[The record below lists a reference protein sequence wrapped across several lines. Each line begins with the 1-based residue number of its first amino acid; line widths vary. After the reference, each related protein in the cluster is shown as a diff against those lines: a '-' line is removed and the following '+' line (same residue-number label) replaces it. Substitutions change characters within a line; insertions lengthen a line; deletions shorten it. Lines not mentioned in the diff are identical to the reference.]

1 MALPTLGLSL
11 ERLHAQPRTP
21 ASTSTLPVLQE
32 GMEHLMRDD
41 REKASRPPSPPSPGG
56 PLAPSDF
63 QPPPRLRPPPP
74 PPPTRRSA
82 CAERSVP
89 KPSPHT
95 VARIFE
101 MLLQPDRDLFGE
113 IAKELL
119 PPGAMAR
126 RVYEVGPTD
135 GAELIPFDIFGWRQL
150 MHVFTKLD
158 RTVLESERIV
168 APADAGRTDALWPA
182 DDEPGSAGD
191 QTSVAVADREVL
203 NEAECN
209 FRSMIL
215 RELEKETVRYRG
227 SRG

>member
-41 REKASRPPSPPSPGG
+41 RG
-56 PLAPSDF
+56 
-63 QPPPRLRPPPP
+63 
-74 PPPTRRSA
+74 
-82 CAERSVP
+82 VP
-89 KPSPHT
+89 KPSPRT

-101 MLLQPDRDLFGE
+101 MLSQPDRDRFGKLAE
-113 IAKELL
+113 ELLLLL

-126 RVYEVGPTD
+126 RVYEVDPTD

-150 MHVFTKLD
+150 MYVFTQLD
-158 RTVLESERIV
+158 RTELESERIV
-168 APADAGRTDALWPA
+168 ASADAGRTDALWLA

-209 FRSMIL
+209 FRWMIL